1 MVPVGCKNPVSD
13 PGKQVDAGQ
22 PGDRSQQTVM
32 CPGELTP
39 EQAKSLYAN
48 MEVTGLILNM

>member
-1 MVPVGCKNPVSD
+1 MPVGCKNPVSD